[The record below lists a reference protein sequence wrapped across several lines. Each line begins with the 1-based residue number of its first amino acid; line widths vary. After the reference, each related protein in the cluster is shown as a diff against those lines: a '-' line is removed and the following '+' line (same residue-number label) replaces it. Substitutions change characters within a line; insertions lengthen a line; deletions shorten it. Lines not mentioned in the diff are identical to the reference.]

1 MHINFDKTTYMY
13 MVLGTRYT
21 LQDTQS
27 LNLKIDNHD
36 VKRAI
41 QQKLL
46 GWNIDDKLSF
56 TIHIDKRCSVI
67 SSKISLLQKLSTYLT
82 IEAPKKF
89 YQGYILCTK
98 IHLTLTFMHE

>member
-13 MVLGTRYT
+13 MALGTRYT

-46 GWNIDDKLSF
+46 GWHIDDKLSF
-56 TIHIDKRCSVI
+56 TIHIDKLCSAI

-82 IEAPKKF
+82 IEAQKKF
-89 YQGYILCTK
+89 YQVYILFTK